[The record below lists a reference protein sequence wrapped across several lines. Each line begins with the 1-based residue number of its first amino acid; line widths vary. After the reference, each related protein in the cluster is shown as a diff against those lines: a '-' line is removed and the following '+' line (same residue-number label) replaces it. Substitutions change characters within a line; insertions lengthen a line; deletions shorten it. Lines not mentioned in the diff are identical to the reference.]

1 MNDKMKKI
9 LPFLMIGIIL
19 VCGCTYLYKE
29 SVKKRDSN
37 TCSTVAI
44 SGTRMS
50 DTADTYYDQQECRKG
65 DQISIGSLTLLV
77 TRVDKKGTLSFEVKH
92 GELANESGETIQ
104 SDELK
109 LDEQKNY
116 KSGNDRFSLR
126 VVSKKVG

>member
-9 LPFLMIGIIL
+9 LPFLIIGIIL

-37 TCSTVAI
+37 TCVTVSI
-44 SGTRMS
+44 SGTRMAE
-50 DTADTYYDQQECRKG
+50 TADAYDYRQECRKG
-65 DQISIGSLTLLV
+65 DQISIGSLTLSV
-77 TRVDKKGTLSFEVKH
+77 IRVDKNGTLSFEVKY

-126 VVSKKVG
+126 AVSKKVG